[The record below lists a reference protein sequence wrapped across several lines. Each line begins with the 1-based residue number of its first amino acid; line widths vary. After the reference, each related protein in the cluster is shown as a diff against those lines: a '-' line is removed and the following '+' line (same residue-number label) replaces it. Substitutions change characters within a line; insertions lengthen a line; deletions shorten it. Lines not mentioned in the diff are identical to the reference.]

1 MLCNEYPVF
10 CTLEFQRTIL
20 FNFTLQLTFVDVVIN
35 RNGIFIGIIIRSSVS
50 NNLKLIF
57 GNKFY
62 ITLKFLTIPKL

>member
-35 RNGIFIGIIIRSSVS
+35 RNGIIEIDLNFY
-50 NNLKLIF
+50 NLVYKNQIL
-57 GNKFY
+57 Y
-62 ITLKFLTIPKL
+62 S